1 MFRNFCNFAPPKLK
15 KILKFLNFFE
25 ISLKFGD
32 IIRKKKNAPFRS
44 IKKGIKKDRTE
55 ALSEICYVVLFMD
68 LG

>member
-1 MFRNFCNFAPPKLK
+1 MK

-25 ISLKFGD
+25 ISLKLFSK
-32 IIRKKKNAPFRS
+32 RKNAPFRS
-44 IKKGIKKDRTE
+44 IKKGKKKDRTE